1 VNPISVKGDK
11 GQLLLEIGMMIPHS
25 RPTISEND
33 ISNVVTNLRSGLVA
47 YGDEVTRFEQDM
59 SKYIG
64 VLGGVATNSGTSAL
78 HLALKALDIGPGHEI
93 ILPSYVCVSVLHAV
107 KYCGAS
113 PVFADI
119 GDGGYN
125 LDSKSVDE
133 KITANTKAIIV
144 PHLFG
149 TAADLAKL
157 MEFGI
162 PIIEDCAQAVGAEYR
177 GQKLGSFGILS
188 TFSFKATKLM
198 TTGHGGMVMTNSREM
213 LDRLR
218 ELAKYDEL
226 REYHVSY
233 NYQLTDF
240 QAALGR
246 SQLKQLD
253 SFIERRRRIS
263 KTYDEVFAS
272 MGQKVQTANGICF
285 RYVVE
290 VDNAERYIE
299 PMKLQGVNCARPVF
313 KPLHQ
318 YFNSHTEL
326 RNTDMAIH
334 SVISIPI
341 YPSLN
346 DDEVVHICKI
356 VEKVWREAK
365 GGYTHGY

>member
-1 VNPISVKGDK
+1 
-11 GQLLLEIGMMIPHS
+11 MMIPHS

-33 ISNVVTNLRSGLVA
+33 VSNVVTNLRSGLVA

-64 VLGGVATNSGTSAL
+64 VMGGVAANSGTSAL
-78 HLALKALDIGPGHEI
+78 HLALQALNIGPGHEV

-107 KYCGAS
+107 EYCGAS

-119 GDGGYN
+119 EDEGYN
-125 LDSKSVDE
+125 LDPKSVAE
-133 KITANTKAIIV
+133 RITANTKAIVV

-149 TAADLAKL
+149 RAADLAKL
-157 MEFGI
+157 MEFGL
-162 PIIEDCAQAVGAEYR
+162 PIIEDCAQAVGAEYMGR
-177 GQKLGSFGILS
+177 KLGSFGALS

-198 TTGHGGMVMTNSREM
+198 TTGHGGMVLTNSREM

-218 ELAKYDEL
+218 ELAKYDNLEK
-226 REYHVSY
+226 YHVSY

-263 KTYDEVFAS
+263 KTYNEVFES
-272 MGQKVQTANGICF
+272 MGHKVPIGYGIFF

-290 VDNAERYIE
+290 VDDADRYIE
-299 PMKLQGVNCARPVF
+299 SMKLQGVTCARPVF
-313 KPLHQ
+313 KPLHR
-318 YFNSHTEL
+318 YFNSSTEL
-326 RNTDMAIH
+326 PNTDRAMRRAL
-334 SVISIPI
+334 SIPI
-341 YPSLN
+341 YPSLS
-346 DDEVVHICKI
+346 DDEVASICNTIKRA
-356 VEKVWREAK
+356 WREAK
-365 GGYTHGY
+365 VGGRHEY